1 MAKKRDH
8 GANISATVGYEGCL
22 RALRAPSTVLVCLSP
37 ICVNDLSLVFSE
49 ADVARET
56 TLECME
62 SLSLLVINSVYPY
75 PYPYP
80 VGLKI
85 ARD

>member
-8 GANISATVGYEGCL
+8 GANISATVGYEGCLRAL

-62 SLSLLVINSVYPY
+62 SLSLW
-75 PYPYP
+75 
-80 VGLKI
+80 
-85 ARD
+85 